1 MVINSKLAK
10 YSYVVSIK
18 FSSLRKYATLKFYSV
33 ITTFYALIVF
43 SARIVSLAISWIF
56 GKLAWLLDKLDLR
69 L

>member
-56 GKLAWLLDKLDLR
+56 SKLAWLLDKLDVR